1 LSQGSGL
8 AGTINPDRIGWDL
21 QVIDEQ
27 NWIVCIR
34 YGREFRWGKWLY
46 SEKQSLQSQL
56 MDGKLILDCQQPP
69 VVDVGT
75 GQTVDYEDFAR
86 AERRVTEPRRRR
98 QRARV
103 RIDRFLDSQP
113 LSERRFFRLSEII
126 EYCARSPGRLIVDPE
141 RKLEIFEL
149 VRTAIY
155 AGEFGGERAPPG
167 RTPAKTTAKPTRIRW
182 ISEEPSCQRLLP
194 RDAAAP
200 NGSLFSVVD
209 ELLISRGDALAWFRQ
224 RGAKSPEW
232 IGRAEVPA
240 QRSAGKRGPG
250 RPEVYDWAA
259 LEQPLAKR
267 VKQHGPFAS
276 LTDLAKWCIENVKV
290 NKGVR
295 RPKGDALDVK
305 NTITAIKKHG
315 LDKIGLGEAG

>member
-86 AERRVTEPRRRR
+86 AERRVTDPRRRR

-113 LSERRFFRLSEII
+113 LSKRRFFRLSEII
-126 EYCARSPGRLIVDPE
+126 DYCARSHDQLLADPE
-141 RKLEIFEL
+141 HRKEIFEL
-149 VRTAIY
+149 FRIDIY
-155 AGEFGGERAPPG
+155 AGEFGGKLLAAGE
-167 RTPAKTTAKPTRIRW
+167 TATEPTRIRW
-182 ISEEPSCQRLLP
+182 ISVEPVCPRRLP

-200 NGSLFSVVD
+200 GEFLFLGVD
-209 ELLISRGDALAWFRQ
+209 ELLISRDDAVAWFRQ

-276 LTDLAKWCIENVKV
+276 LTDLAKWCIENVML